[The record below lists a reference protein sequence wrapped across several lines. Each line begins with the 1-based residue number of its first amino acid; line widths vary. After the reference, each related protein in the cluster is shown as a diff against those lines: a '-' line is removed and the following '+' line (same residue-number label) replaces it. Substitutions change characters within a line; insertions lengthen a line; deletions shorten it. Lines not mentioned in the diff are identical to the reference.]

1 MLRVLQLLAV
11 LAAAPAAQGRDDGQ
25 ARTPPMGWSSWYS
38 FGANLNETRVI
49 QMADA
54 LVATGLRDA
63 GYTLVNLDDAWLS
76 PARDRYGR
84 IEGDLVRFPSG
95 IKWLADEMHSRGL
108 RLGLYG
114 CPGVRT
120 CEGYPG
126 QFEHEYQDA
135 ATIAGWGV
143 DFWKADNCWQKWAVV
158 DTYTPDLYNG
168 TFPGTEPAVRQFLRE
183 REFGLNVRGLSV
195 AGEDAMPIDWAGV
208 AGLPAFLPDA
218 CPAEGG
224 RQMGNPT
231 GHQVQQA
238 EAYRLFGEA
247 LQATGRNITYSICP
261 LIAGCDASVFTYYRN
276 FSHMSMNQC
285 PQVDNTDTWASFTA
299 HLDANNYVPTRAVA
313 LARAAAAGPGY
324 WNDLDMLMIGYKLLK
339 AWEPRQT
346 LQEYRSQYSLFA
358 VLAAPLIFSADIRG
372 TEAFNAWTAD
382 TASVLLN
389 RAVIAVSQD
398 ALGQQGVLVAN
409 LTADVELYR
418 RALADGGLALAVLN
432 RAAAPLPAPL
442 SVSWSQAGVPDGAA
456 VTGVAA
462 LWPGT
467 AVPFTGAGVVV
478 DALDTHDTMLVRV
491 SLAPRSQKVGGE

>member
-1 MLRVLQLLAV
+1 MPRVSLLFAA
-11 LAAAPAAQGRDDGQ
+11 LAAVQGRDDGL
-25 ARTPPMGWSSWYS
+25 ARTPPMGWSSWYA
-38 FGANLNETRVI
+38 FGANLNETRI
-49 QMADA
+49 IEISDA
-54 LVATGLRDA
+54 IVATGLRDA
-63 GYTLVNLDDAWLS
+63 GYTFVNLDDAWLS
-76 PARDRYGR
+76 PSRDRFGN
-84 IEGDLVRFPSG
+84 IEGDRQRFPRG

-126 QFEHEYQDA
+126 SFEHEYQDA

-158 DTYTPDLYNG
+158 DTYAPELSNASY
-168 TFPGTEPAVRQFLRE
+168 PATEPAVRQFLRE

-195 AGEDAMPIDWAGV
+195 AGDDAQPIDWAG
-208 AGLPAFLPDA
+208 ASGLPPFLPDT
-218 CPAEGG
+218 CPPEGG
-224 RQMGNPT
+224 GQMGNPT
-231 GHQVQQA
+231 VQQV

-261 LIAGCDASVFTYYRN
+261 YIAGCDASVFNYYAN

-285 PQVDNTDTWASFTA
+285 PQVDNTDTWASFTL
-299 HLDANNYVPTRAVA
+299 HLDANNYVPSRAVA
-313 LARAAAAGPGY
+313 LARAQAAGPGY

-346 LQEYRSQYSLFA
+346 LEEYRSQYSLFA

-372 TEAFNAWTAD
+372 TEAFNDWTNE

-389 RAVIAVSQD
+389 KAVIAVSQD
-398 ALGQQGVLVAN
+398 PLGQQGVLVAN

-418 RALADGGLALAVLN
+418 RALADGGMALAVLN

-442 SVSWSQAGVPDGAA
+442 SVSWAQAGLPAGAA
-456 VTGVAA
+456 VASLTA

-467 AVPFTGAGVVV
+467 AVPFTKQGFVV
-478 DALDTHDTMLVRV
+478 DALSTHDTMLLRV
-491 SLAPRSQKVGGE
+491 TLAP